1 MRSTELVEGRNKGLR
16 SIHPYKTSHDKCHMW
31 ISEKLYDSPVM
42 SALSSSAPN
51 VHYLQNTHPHCLLVS
66 CSKSIQ
72 IHTSLLMCAVW
83 LLNSWPW
90 HSYLHLICS
99 PSVREHYL
107 IIFHAAFVFAHHH
120 HLKAP
125 HENRE
130 LIAPRWPSCHIYL
143 RPSLWQLQLSLTKLI
158 VCVVSSQTYAGS
170 QSLV

>member
-1 MRSTELVEGRNKGLR
+1 MPYVDFRKIVWLPCYVCPLQLCSKCSLLTE
-16 SIHPYKTSHDKCHMW
+16 H
-31 ISEKLYDSPVM
+31 
-42 SALSSSAPN
+42 AP
-51 VHYLQNTHPHCLLVS
+51 THSLLVS
-66 CSKSIQ
+66 CSQSIQ
-72 IHTSLLMCAVW
+72 IETCLLMCAVW

-107 IIFHAAFVFAHHH
+107 IIFHAVFVFAHHH

-158 VCVVSSQTYAGS
+158 VCVVSSQRYAGS